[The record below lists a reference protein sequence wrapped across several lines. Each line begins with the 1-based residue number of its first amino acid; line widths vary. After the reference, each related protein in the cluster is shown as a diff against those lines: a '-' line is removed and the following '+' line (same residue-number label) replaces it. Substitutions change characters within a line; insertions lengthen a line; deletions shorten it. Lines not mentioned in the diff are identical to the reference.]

1 MAASTSHG
9 DVQNIGRPATGGNA
23 SDDVD
28 ALRRLQLNLF
38 DKTRGATRAE
48 EDAAVDIFSAP
59 GEGRECVEIARR
71 ILRLAGEG
79 TPFDRIAVLLRA
91 PEHYRA
97 HIVEAFARAGI
108 PVHLARGTRR
118 PDPSGRAFCSLLR
131 CALENLSA
139 RRFAE
144 YLSLGQV
151 PDATSAGEP
160 PPATPAEDRWSV
172 PDHDLLPTSITEGDA
187 TEAASKDAEDNV
199 ADHDR
204 PAEVGQLRAP
214 RRWEQLLVEAA
225 VIGGSD
231 RWRRRL
237 KGLENVLALQ
247 LSELED
253 DDARLGAVQRSIDN
267 LSAFTTFVLPLID
280 DLESFPAA
288 ANWSD
293 WLQQLGDLATR
304 ALRRPERVLSVLSEL
319 APMGPIG
326 PVALAEVVSVLEGL
340 LLEAA
345 VPSASPV
352 YGRVFVAPVEAA
364 RGLSFDAVFVPGL
377 AEKLFPQRIVEEPL
391 LLDGL
396 RERLPGRLQT
406 NQERLD
412 RERLALTIAVGAADK
427 QIAFSYPRLDLEQGR
442 PRVPSFYALETVRAA
457 EGQLLDFAELA
468 RRAGSTTQARLGW
481 PAPSV
486 PSDAIDATEYD
497 LAVLA
502 AITDGAGA
510 GAARYLL
517 DTNAYLARALRGRF
531 QRWGRRWTSADGL
544 VRSSAA
550 TDKIM
555 ALHTLAA
562 RSYSPT
568 ALQNFAACPYKFF
581 LAAIHRLSPRE
592 EPAAIEQLDPLQRGS
607 FIHDCQFELLVR
619 LRQRKLLPVRAA
631 SLKAA
636 YRTLE
641 EIVSATATRY
651 SDDLA
656 PAIARVWEDE
666 IAAIHVELREW
677 LRLASED
684 DSGYVP
690 LHFELGFGLGDRAQ
704 SDRND
709 PASVVTAI
717 ELDCGIRLRGSID
730 VVERHPTNQIR
741 VTDHKTG
748 RANARKG
755 QIVGGGNSLQPLL
768 YALAAEKILGTSEVR
783 EGRLYF
789 CTSRGGFAEH
799 VVALDAR
806 SRELADEVATT
817 ISSALDRSFFPAAPG
832 RGECDQCDYHCVCGP
847 YEELRVARKSQDAL
861 DELFA
866 LRLLP

>member
-1 MAASTSHG
+1 M
-9 DVQNIGRPATGGNA
+9 
-23 SDDVD
+23 
-28 ALRRLQLNLF
+28 
-38 DKTRGATRAE
+38 
-48 EDAAVDIFSAP
+48 
-59 GEGRECVEIARR
+59 REC
-71 ILRLAGEG
+71 
-79 TPFDRIAVLLRA
+79 
-91 PEHYRA
+91 
-97 HIVEAFARAGI
+97 
-108 PVHLARGTRR
+108 
-118 PDPSGRAFCSLLR
+118 
-131 CALENLSA
+131 
-139 RRFAE
+139 
-144 YLSLGQV
+144 
-151 PDATSAGEP
+151 
-160 PPATPAEDRWSV
+160 
-172 PDHDLLPTSITEGDA
+172 
-187 TEAASKDAEDNV
+187 
-199 ADHDR
+199 
-204 PAEVGQLRAP
+204 
-214 RRWEQLLVEAA
+214 
-225 VIGGSD
+225 
-231 RWRRRL
+231 
-237 KGLENVLALQ
+237 
-247 LSELED
+247 
-253 DDARLGAVQRSIDN
+253 GAVQRSLDD

-288 ANWSD
+288 ATWSD
-293 WLQQLGDLATR
+293 WLQRLGDLATR

-352 YGRVFVAPVEAA
+352 YGRVFVAPVDAA

-396 RERLPGRLQT
+396 RKRLPGELQI
-406 NQERLD
+406 NQGRLD
-412 RERLALTIAVGAADK
+412 RERLALTVAVGAADK

-468 RRAGSTTQARLGW
+468 RRAGSATQARLGW

-486 PSDAIDATEYD
+486 PADAIDATEYD

-502 AITDGAGA
+502 AITDGADA

-517 DTNAYLARALRGRF
+517 DTNTHLARALRGRF

-544 VRSSAA
+544 VRSSVT

-555 ALHTLAA
+555 ALHALAA

-568 ALQNFAACPYKFF
+568 ALQHFAACPYKFF

-619 LRQRKLLPVRAA
+619 LRERKLLPVRAA

-636 YRTLE
+636 YKTLE

-690 LHFELGFGLGDRAQ
+690 LHFELGFGLGDRAR

-709 PASVVTAI
+709 LCLGRDGNRA
-717 ELDCGIRLRGSID
+717 RLR
-730 VVERHPTNQIR
+730 HPL
-741 VTDHKTG
+741 
-748 RANARKG
+748 AR
-755 QIVGGGNSLQPLL
+755 
-768 YALAAEKILGTSEVR
+768 
-783 EGRLYF
+783 
-789 CTSRGGFAEH
+789 
-799 VVALDAR
+799 
-806 SRELADEVATT
+806 
-817 ISSALDRSFFPAAPG
+817 LDRRRRTAP
-832 RGECDQCDYHCVCGP
+832 
-847 YEELRVARKSQDAL
+847 
-861 DELFA
+861 DEPNP
-866 LRLLP
+866 RH